1 VADERGAGEPS
12 AAERIEAEL
21 SRCVRCGTCM
31 AICPVYEFMQREG
44 GVARGKLALIRAQRD
59 GALDDDALYRHFLT
73 SCLLCNRCKSSCPNQ
88 VDTAAIV
95 QAARA
100 DLADRGRIGRI
111 KRFVLRRL
119 LPGRRAVPALLK
131 GARAS
136 RPLWAARVPGHSG
149 LHIRFLR
156 TPDGRRRRLPPIAR
170 PFFLERELPAA
181 PPADDAERVVLF
193 IGCVNNYLRPQAAA
207 AALELLAGAGARVAV
222 PRDQA
227 CCGMP
232 AYSSGEVSGARR
244 LAARNVDA
252 LLPAGAA
259 PPAAVTSPC
268 ATCAHMLKAHL
279 PALLADDPERAARAR
294 LLAER
299 VVPFSRVWARFAG
312 ARREGAGR
320 LPDAGRVPITFHD
333 PCHLSRGFGEKDAP
347 RLILTRLRAAYLVE
361 MCHPC
366 RCCGHGGAFNLA
378 HYDLS
383 TAMGEDKARRA
394 LATGARAVVTECSGC
409 VLQLA
414 EAVGRL
420 DPEVEVM
427 TTAEAALRFDL
438 DGRQRPEDEPA
449 GSGRAGGPAGCG
461 ADKAGCGD

>member
-1 VADERGAGEPS
+1 MAAEREASQPG

-44 GVARGKLALIRAQRD
+44 GVARGKLALIRAQQQ
-59 GALDDDALYRHFLT
+59 GALADDALYRHFLT

-100 DLADRGRIGRI
+100 ELADRHRIGRI
-111 KRFVLRRL
+111 KQFVLRRL

-156 TPDGRRRRLPPIAR
+156 GPDGRRRRLPPIAR
-170 PFFLERELPAA
+170 PFFLQRDLPA
-181 PPADDAERVVLF
+181 PRPAADEERVVLF

-207 AALELLAGAGARVAV
+207 AAVELLAGAGARVEV

-232 AYSSGEVSGARR
+232 AYSSGELAGARR

-252 LLPAGAA
+252 LWPAGAA

-279 PALLADDPERAARAR
+279 PGLLAEDAERAERAR

-299 VVPFSRVWARFAG
+299 VVPLSRVWARFAG
-312 ARREGAGR
+312 ARSEGDGR
-320 LPDAGRVPITFHD
+320 RPAAGRVPITFHD

-347 RLILTRLRAAYLVE
+347 RLLLTRLRDAYLVE

-366 RCCGHGGAFNLA
+366 RCCGHGGSFNLA

-394 LATGARAVVTECSGC
+394 LATGARALVTECSGC

-414 EAVGRL
+414 ETVGRL
-420 DPEVEVM
+420 DPAVEVM
-427 TTAEAALRFDL
+427 TTAEAALRFGL
-438 DGRQRPEDEPA
+438 DERPLPPA
-449 GSGRAGGPAGCG
+449 TAAGQPGCV